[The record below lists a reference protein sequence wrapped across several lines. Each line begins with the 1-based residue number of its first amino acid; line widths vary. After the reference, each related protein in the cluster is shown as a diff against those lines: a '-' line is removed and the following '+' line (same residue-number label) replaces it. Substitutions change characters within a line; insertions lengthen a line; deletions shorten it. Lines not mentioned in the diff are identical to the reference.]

1 MSRPPNMRAQFGLL
15 TRISIHPPAARAS
28 LYGIKTKGAF
38 VDALP
43 IRYDHARWMREFLS
57 NWAPGSPGY
66 DSYYGRIASG
76 PAYQTER
83 AKPAA

>member
-1 MSRPPNMRAQFGLL
+1 MPNFKGTRFGLL
-15 TRISIHPPAARAS
+15 TRISIRPPSTRTS
-28 LYGIKTKGAF
+28 LYGIETKGAF

-43 IRYDHARWMREFLS
+43 IRYDHERWMREFLR

-66 DSYYGRIASG
+66 DSYYARIANG
-76 PAYQTER
+76 PAYLAER